1 MPVAEKIE
9 RCSISDISIIT
20 NLSNNAI
27 DFALWRKLRTAGSV
41 TYKNY
46 PDGLSGDPLCF
57 TMDGPLLICDTAHM
71 TYVKKFASEYGITE
85 AAVLGSKEL
94 ISLFDAKIREV
105 SCIS

>member
-1 MPVAEKIE
+1 
-9 RCSISDISIIT
+9 
-20 NLSNNAI
+20 
-27 DFALWRKLRTAGSV
+27 
-41 TYKNY
+41 
-46 PDGLSGDPLCF
+46 
-57 TMDGPLLICDTAHM
+57 MDGPLLICDTAHM